1 MLVRLSI
8 RAVGQLVL
16 RHVIYQAFRMRWH
29 STCLTNRFAWSKTVH
44 NSQHLV
50 KFQAKFF
57 AAKKNSR
64 SRYEAPPDRVDTV
77 WGVFEKTG
85 TACLCLSYPGQRGTR
100 QCMHLSY
107 RVCAWNIDR
116 IIHACACAAHSM
128 GWWPHGYCGS
138 PFTAR
143 QHFHRP
149 ARADN
154 SSCTPTGLEALLF
167 NLATMCPCP
176 VTTSASR
183 HASPIRDSLV

>member
-100 QCMHLSY
+100 QCMHPLY
-107 RVCAWNIDR
+107 RVCAWIIDH
-116 IIHACACAAHSM
+116 IINACAS
-128 GWWPHGYCGS
+128 
-138 PFTAR
+138 
-143 QHFHRP
+143 
-149 ARADN
+149 
-154 SSCTPTGLEALLF
+154 ALLVQWVGGCTGT
-167 NLATMCPCP
+167 ATHSSQLGS
-176 VTTSASR
+176 TSIGPPGLTVH
-183 HASPIRDSLV
+183 HAPPHRT